1 MTQLHSIEV
10 IMINKI
16 LIALV
21 AFTLI
26 GCSDEENKQTTAPAE
41 KSEDV
46 STITFA
52 APGDTTLL
60 TITGAI
66 TQFNSENELQLDR
79 SALLKLPQVTI
90 STTTLWTDGKSE
102 FSGPL
107 LKDILAAAGNSA
119 KLISAIA
126 ANEYAV
132 EIPLSDTQQYQVI
145 LALEKDGKSLS
156 IREKGPLWVIYPWSD
171 HEELRQDKYYS
182 RSIWQ
187 LKRINLH
194 D

>member
-1 MTQLHSIEV
+1 
-10 IMINKI
+10 MIKKI

-26 GCSDEENKQTTAPAE
+26 GCSDEQNKQTTASAE
-41 KSEDV
+41 KSENV
-46 STITFA
+46 SAITFA

-107 LKDILAAAGNSA
+107 LRDILAAAGNSA

-145 LALEKDGKSLS
+145 LALEKDGKKLS